1 MVQLEPIT
9 AMRKM
14 ETIASFNSIMVQLEP
29 PLQSVALPTSVF
41 QFHYGSIRTPLTGR
55 IIMRQFCF
63 NSIKVQLEPQ
73 ILDIPIC
80 GTFRFQFHK
89 GSIRTVEH
97 NHGQF
102 SLQVSIP

>member
-41 QFHYGSIRTPLTGR
+41 QFH
-55 IIMRQFCF
+55 
-63 NSIKVQLEPQ
+63 
-73 ILDIPIC
+73 
-80 GTFRFQFHK
+80 K
-89 GSIRTVEH
+89 GSIRT
-97 NHGQF
+97 
-102 SLQVSIP
+102 SLSYYEKNRYSVSIPLWFN